1 MKLIDIHDHRR
12 FVLEV
17 TTQELLFLK
26 WALDDYCLKLEARS
40 KDEKRT
46 DRFQFAQWLTDIKPI
61 VADIKRW
68 IA

>member
-1 MKLIDIHDHRR
+1 MKLIDVHDHRR

-40 KDEKRT
+40 QDEKRT
-46 DRFQFAQWLTDIKPI
+46 DRYQFAEWLAAIKPI
-61 VADIKRW
+61 LEDIQRW
-68 IA
+68 LK